1 MSTLYDLINIL
12 PCSLLTVMLFGRYA
26 GIPEGSLL
34 SYALCL
40 IFSSGMILLR
50 NTKKQNRLRSI
61 GIVSV
66 FIAGL
71 LLAAG
76 REYRQL
82 FITEYF
88 WVINLLGLS
97 AAAFVFGIVM
107 DKNIWIRRAAAAA
120 LLVYC
125 ITGTILG
132 QKISKEVFALVCF
145 VLLVRLAEEVQ
156 RKWKKI
162 GCPDIREHITRIS
175 PFLLAMCLAVCIMP
189 LPDKPYDWKF
199 AKNIYSAAASC
210 ISRIYG
216 YITHPSDDYGQAGFS
231 DKGGFLSGLGENDDE
246 VLRISS
252 DNNNITDLRLIGC
265 ISGEFR
271 GQEWAFDTESE
282 SCSRMIDTLETCC
295 AVRKFGSSSRSDLLQ
310 GANMECETLFYNTRY
325 IFSPAKIRMGFTKER
340 NDGLNEKNGSII
352 SEKRFGYK
360 ESYNVSCYV
369 LNYDNP
375 NLEELLNNAEPIS
388 KEEWD
393 QAIKSEN
400 VFGKSGYSYADYQ
413 EYRSEVY
420 SEYCRSY
427 GISGKTAE
435 LLNKIRSSSSSRYE
449 AAKMLEAYLRSMEYS
464 TDCGPLPDNV
474 SDTESYLDYFLF
486 TSRKGYC
493 KHFATAFTLM
503 AHELGIPCRY
513 VQGYYVHKG
522 SGDDIIVTQNDA
534 HAWPE
539 VYFDNAGWT
548 AFEPTPGYSVSAG
561 WDTVNNSSYVFNSH
575 DPYSELYSKAEEAPE
590 LSEKPESRNSKIDPL
605 IFIIPSLSVIT
616 FLILLCVISRSAAKN
631 KYKRMSSHDKI
642 RYLTQRSLRFLSYL
656 GFPMEADETLSEFSD
671 RVMKSDRQDIKD
683 NLGFIPVYETALY
696 SDRQITEAD
705 LLSAEKMNAALRGL
719 VKNSKLRYRILL
731 MISGL

>member
-1 MSTLYDLINIL
+1 MSTLYDIINIL

-76 REYRQL
+76 KEYRHL

-88 WVINLLGLS
+88 WIIRLLGLS
-97 AAAFVFGIVM
+97 AAAFAVGIVM

-132 QKISKEVFALVCF
+132 QKISKEVFALICF

-156 RKWKKI
+156 RKWEKS

-175 PFLLAMCLAVCIMP
+175 PFLLALSLIVYMMP
-189 LPDKPYDWKF
+189 SPDKPYGWKF
-199 AKNIYSAAASC
+199 AKNIYSSAASC
-210 ISRIYG
+210 INRLYG

-231 DKGGFLSGLGENDDE
+231 DNGGFLSGLGENDDE
-246 VLRISS
+246 VLRITSE
-252 DNNNITDLRLIGC
+252 NKKITDLKLVGC
-265 ISGEFR
+265 ISGEFKGR
-271 GQEWAFDTESE
+271 EWVFDTESE
-282 SCSRMIDTLETCC
+282 SFSRMIDTLETCC
-295 AVRKFGSSSRSDLLQ
+295 AVRKYDSASRSDFLQ
-310 GANMECETLFYNTRY
+310 GINMDCETLFYNTKY
-325 IFSPAKIRMGFTKER
+325 VFSPAKIRLEFTKEK
-340 NDGLNEKNGSII
+340 NDGLSERNGSII

-360 ESYNVSCYV
+360 GSYTVSCYV

-375 NLEELLNNAEPIS
+375 NLEELLNNAEPIN

-393 QAIKSEN
+393 QTAKAEN
-400 VFGKSGYSYADYQ
+400 AFGKSGYSFADYQ
-413 EYRSEVY
+413 EYRNEVY
-420 SEYCRSY
+420 AEYCHSY

-435 LLNKIRSSSSSRYE
+435 LLNEIKSSSSGRYE
-449 AAKMLEAYLRSMEYS
+449 TAKILEAYLQNMEYS
-464 TDCGPLPDNV
+464 TDCGPIPDYV
-474 SDTESYLDYFLF
+474 SDAESYLDYFLF

-493 KHFATAFTLM
+493 KHYATAFTLM
-503 AHELGIPCRY
+503 ANELGIPCRY

-522 SGDDIIVTQNDA
+522 SSDDITVTQNDA

-539 VYFDNAGWT
+539 VYFDNAGWI
-548 AFEPTPGYSVSAG
+548 AFEPTPGYSVSSG
-561 WDTVNNSSYVFNSH
+561 WDTINNSSYIFNSH
-575 DPYSELYSKAEEAPE
+575 DPYSELYSKTEEAPE
-590 LSEKPESRNSKIDPL
+590 LTEKPEKKSSKIDPL
-605 IFIIPSLSVIT
+605 IFIIPSLAVFS
-616 FLILLCVISRSAAKN
+616 FLVLLYIISRSAAKN
-631 KYKRMSSHDKI
+631 KYKRMNSHDRI
-642 RYLTQRSLRFLSYL
+642 RYLTQRSLRFLGYL
-656 GFPMEADETLSEFSD
+656 GFRMEENETLSEFSD
-671 RVMKSDRQDIKD
+671 RVMRSDRQDIKD
-683 NLGFIPVYETALY
+683 NLGFIPIYETALY
-696 SDRQITEAD
+696 SNRQITEND
-705 LLSAEKMNAALRGL
+705 LISSEKTTAALRVL
-719 VKNSKLRYRILL
+719 VKASKLRYRLLL